1 MSLSNIFKLG
11 DTVKCNN
18 NYYSILKKLGNGG
31 SGAAYLTLCTAGN
44 YNGCYFVIKFF
55 YQLDKKDRLN
65 RFFKEIDFL
74 KKCNH
79 PSIIKL
85 YEEGY
90 HSYKGKAY
98 PFYVMDYMPNTLQ
111 NEIVK
116 GPLSIEK
123 TFMYTTQILSALKY
137 LKEQDVLHRDIKPE
151 NIFINGTQAILGDF
165 GLMKEIDSKDINISD
180 DIECLNESI
189 FSDISIGDAMP
200 FNFRTPQLV
209 KYMIEKKPLDYK
221 SDVFQLGIS
230 VVMMFTGKN
239 PIARAKLKSDDVKL
253 IDSLG
258 KIMGNINNTKYSKY
272 IFNIVNGMINF
283 NEDNIKPPDE
293 LLNLSTT
300 TFRNFLKDKKELDG
314 EILL

>member
-1 MSLSNIFKLG
+1 
-11 DTVKCNN
+11 
-18 NYYSILKKLGNGG
+18 
-31 SGAAYLTLCTAGN
+31 
-44 YNGCYFVIKFF
+44 
-55 YQLDKKDRLN
+55 
-65 RFFKEIDFL
+65 
-74 KKCNH
+74 
-79 PSIIKL
+79 
-85 YEEGY
+85 
-90 HSYKGKAY
+90 
-98 PFYVMDYMPNTLQ
+98 MDYMPNTLQ

>member
-55 YQLDKKDRLN
+55 YQLDKKDRLK

-85 YEEGY
+85 YEEGS

-209 KYMIEKKPLDYK
+209 KYMIEKKPLNYK